1 MADPRLRRARRRTSA
16 LEWYLTMFTRST
28 RFIVGAL
35 FAAAA
40 TAAFAQPAGNDATAQ
55 AQLKA
60 SPFRIV
66 APFPPGGP
74 IDVLARIFATG
85 LQNEYGQ
92 NAVVENKPG
101 AHGNIGIDIVKRA
114 PNDGHTLL
122 VVPAGNMTINPTL
135 LKDLPYNVDADFVP
149 IGMIATAP
157 NVIAVNPSVPVKS
170 IAELI
175 AYSKANKGTVSYGS
189 PGVGSGLHLAGEL
202 FKEASGADILHVP
215 YKGTTQAL
223 NDALGG
229 QIQVIFGSLP
239 TLMPHIK
246 AGKLRALAVTDANRT
261 SLMPELPTLGE
272 SGVKGVQVTSWYGLF
287 APKGTSPAIAA
298 QLARDITSIMN
309 QPATLDTL
317 TAQALTV
324 SPLRL
329 DDFRKAIRGE
339 TETWAKVIKAR
350 NITAE

>member
-1 MADPRLRRARRRTSA
+1 
-16 LEWYLTMFTRST
+16 MFTR
-28 RFIVGAL
+28 RLFVAAVVAAL
-35 FAAAA
+35 TTTAVHAQQADDAA
-40 TAAFAQPAGNDATAQ
+40 TVTA
-55 AQLKA
+55 LKSA
-60 SPFRIV
+60 PFRVV

-85 LQNEYGQ
+85 LQNKYGQ
-92 NAVVENKPG
+92 SAVVENKPG
-101 AHGNIGIDIVKRA
+101 AAGNIGIDIVKRA
-114 PNDGHTLL
+114 AGDGHTLL

-135 LKDLPYNVDADFVP
+135 LKDLPYNVEADFLP
-149 IGMIATAP
+149 IGMIAKAP

-170 IAELI
+170 IADLV

-202 FKEASGADILHVP
+202 FKQASGADILHVP

-223 NDALGG
+223 NDVLGG
-229 QIQVIFGSLP
+229 QIQVIFANLP

-246 AGKLRALAVTDANRT
+246 SGKLRALAVTDATRT
-261 SLMPELPTLGE
+261 PLMPELPTLGE
-272 SGVKGVQVTSWYGLF
+272 TGIKGVEVTSWYGLF
-287 APKGTSPAIAA
+287 APKSTPPAIAA
-298 QLARDITSIMN
+298 QLARDVTAIMN
-309 QPATLDTL
+309 EPATLDTL

-329 DDFRKAIRGE
+329 NDFSQAIRVE
-339 TETWAKVIKAR
+339 TATWAKVIKER

>member
-1 MADPRLRRARRRTSA
+1 
-16 LEWYLTMFTRST
+16 MFTR
-28 RFIVGAL
+28 RLFIAAV
-35 FAAAA
+35 AAALTT
-40 TAAFAQPAGNDATAQ
+40 TAVHAQQADDASAV
-55 AQLKA
+55 AALKSA
-60 SPFRIV
+60 PFRVV

-85 LQNEYGQ
+85 LQNKYGQ
-92 NAVVENKPG
+92 SAVVENKPG
-101 AHGNIGIDIVKRA
+101 AAGNIGIDIVKRA
-114 PNDGHTLL
+114 AGDGHTLL

-135 LKDLPYNVDADFVP
+135 LKDLPYNVEADFLP
-149 IGMIATAP
+149 IGMIAKAP

-170 IAELI
+170 IADLV

-202 FKEASGADILHVP
+202 FKQASGADILHVP

-223 NDALGG
+223 NDVLGG
-229 QIQVIFGSLP
+229 QIQVIFANLP

-246 AGKLRALAVTDANRT
+246 SGKLRALAVTDATRT
-261 SLMPELPTLGE
+261 PLMPDLPTLGE
-272 SGVKGVQVTSWYGLF
+272 TGIKGVEVTSWYGLF
-287 APKGTSPAIAA
+287 APKATPPAIAA
-298 QLARDITSIMN
+298 QLARDVTAIMN
-309 QPATLDTL
+309 EPATLDTL

-329 DDFRKAIRGE
+329 NDFSQAMRVE
-339 TETWAKVIKAR
+339 TATWAKVIKER